1 MLRQKVKFAQVQV
14 GSPYSIAVNRFA
26 RAGESREKSVARAS
40 VSARHKSRKKTFRL
54 HTYSKTRSLRL
65 RGQNDCNGNP
75 YCDKTACH
83 AKITIS
89 VCKAG
94 YVRRIIQNGSSIRIT
109 DWRLIQAL
117 ICFTFWG
124 RLSLL
129 ACTSVQLGGESGR
142 LAPFFHT
149 LVSAIVVLLLRY
161 TKKPGS
167 VVLNQWLSQHTFSP
181 TLRAEHSLHIS
192 DFVTL

>member
-65 RGQNDCNGNP
+65 CGQNDCNGNP
-75 YCDKTACH
+75 YCDKTAWH

-89 VCKAG
+89 VSKAG
-94 YVRRIIQNGSSIRIT
+94 YVRRIIQNGSST
-109 DWRLIQAL
+109 DNGLAYNSIPYLYYVLGMLQAFASGL
-117 ICFTFWG
+117 HFRATGGRKRGFT
-124 RLSLL
+124 
-129 ACTSVQLGGESGR
+129 
-142 LAPFFHT
+142 PFFHT

-167 VVLNQWLSQHTFSP
+167 EDVMCT
-181 TLRAEHSLHIS
+181 
-192 DFVTL
+192 D